1 MKIIKNDSRIL
12 LGGSCIMIEALNQN
26 IYGTNLSVDVKD
38 KYNNRNSEKNH
49 TTLKLQR
56 VMSRRS
62 DII

>member
-1 MKIIKNDSRIL
+1 
-12 LGGSCIMIEALNQN
+12 MIEALNQN